1 MTTIPT
7 QNAVPSE
14 APRDLKFNS
23 GKIDEFVTSLEHE
36 YKDRFG
42 RSHMTIEGMKWMFD
56 QLVERFKVDINQA
69 IIAAGYIP
77 MDSFQLGAEITKRN
91 EILRDETTGEYYRWD
106 GDLPKSVPAGATPE
120 SSGGVGVGKWVGV
133 GDASLRGDLAR
144 SSGAG
149 LIGTESGGTVQA
161 EINDLRE
168 DAKSTKRISAPCIS
182 FIFDDGKMSH
192 VTVVAPLFRSYNLRC
207 GFAINTEG
215 LGLTDNMQ
223 GSDVISLSD
232 DGFEIISHSY
242 SAVNLGSQV
251 NDTFVMAELS
261 TAQSMFYEMGIS
273 PSIFQAPS
281 SVVTDEHMHII
292 DGFYSYAFTRSPS
305 PLPMKN
311 EHPTR
316 LRRFGLE
323 TATGIISLD
332 EAKSVVDDA
341 VSKNGVIV
349 FYAHDVPDGSD
360 KKKLISDIIDYAIT
374 EGVSIVPPSSA
385 VFSASKSQNLPS
397 KMITMGDTIL
407 NELNGWVATN
417 GTVQV
422 TANKD
427 IVVTASSPGSC
438 LIQLPVGMKLTDNRG
453 ITFSAAFRNLRGS
466 VSSASIGANIYS
478 GSSVIR
484 SVEKPITGL
493 DAVYRRYS
501 VSHVMPFNADRVLSF
516 FRVNFSATGDQVL
529 IRAPVV
535 RYGTSVNP
543 DTHWKSFYDVDIVG
557 GQTIPNSSSS
567 YSRIKLTDSSSNGLF
582 SVSENK
588 ISFDRPCTVSLSISV
603 LANGANLSGNT
614 GGVLRINVGSTA
626 FNIPSSSGT
635 NNAGASQSMTINVT
649 TLGNIAFDMINTGS
663 AFAIN
668 SLSSIRI
675 QEI

>member
-438 LIQLPVGMKLTDNRG
+438 LIQFPVGMKLTDNRG

-501 VSHVMPFNADRVLSF
+501 VSHVMPFNADRILSF

>member
-14 APRDLKFNS
+14 SPRDLKFNS

-223 GSDVISLSD
+223 GSDVISLSY

-281 SVVTDEHMHII
+281 SVVADEHMHIV

-501 VSHVMPFNADRVLSF
+501 VSHVMPFNADRILSF

-588 ISFDRPCTVSLSISV
+588 ISFDRPCTVSLAVSI
-603 LANGANLSGNT
+603 LANGANLAGNT
-614 GGVLRINVGSTA
+614 GGVLRVSVGSAT

>member
-281 SVVTDEHMHII
+281 SVVADEHMHIV

-501 VSHVMPFNADRVLSF
+501 VSHVMPFNADRILSF

>member
-223 GSDVISLSD
+223 GADVISLSD

-281 SVVTDEHMHII
+281 SVVADEHMHIV

-501 VSHVMPFNADRVLSF
+501 VSHVMPFNADRILSF